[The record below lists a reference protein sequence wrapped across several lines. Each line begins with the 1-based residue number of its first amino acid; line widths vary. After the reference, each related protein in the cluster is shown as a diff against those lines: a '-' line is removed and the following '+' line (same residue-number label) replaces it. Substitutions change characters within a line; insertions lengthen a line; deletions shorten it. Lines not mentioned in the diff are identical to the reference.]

1 MPRRHDH
8 PGHIRCQ
15 FCGQLISPLDYHRA
29 SCWTDPGGTT
39 VAAHNLCLR
48 RLGETDL
55 DLPPAA

>member
-1 MPRRHDH
+1 M
-8 PGHIRCQ
+8 HILCVI
-15 FCGQLISPLDYHRA
+15 CGQPISQDGHDAA

-39 VAAHNLCLR
+39 VAAHNACLR